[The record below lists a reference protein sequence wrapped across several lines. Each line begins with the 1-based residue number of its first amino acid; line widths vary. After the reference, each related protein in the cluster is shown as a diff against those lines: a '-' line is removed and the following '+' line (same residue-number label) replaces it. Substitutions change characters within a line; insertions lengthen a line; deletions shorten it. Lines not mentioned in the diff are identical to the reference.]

1 MNANESTNSIP
12 HGAAPVLAI
21 HGGAW
26 DWPDE
31 LDEPKLTGIAAALTA
46 GHEVLIAGGSAVDAV
61 ERSVRVLEGDP
72 VFDAGYGGYL
82 NRDGVVQLD
91 ALVIDGS
98 TGDFGAVAG
107 VTTAS
112 NPVSVAR
119 FVMEE
124 LPECF
129 YVGAGAD
136 AVAEACGLADVV
148 GDSLVT
154 PAMRQYF
161 EDQRSDGPRDTVGAV
176 ALDAAGGLA
185 SATSTSGTPYKPA
198 GRVGD
203 SAIFGAGGYAAPG
216 VAAVGSTGHGEQ
228 IYRTLLAKFAG
239 DCVAL
244 GMAAAEAAAAA
255 ADHFEA
261 SFPSSMSGVII
272 IDHGGNVGFSQT
284 APKMAHGWIDR
295 EGRIH
300 TSVV

>member
-148 GDSLVT
+148 GDS
-154 PAMRQYF
+154 
-161 EDQRSDGPRDTVGAV
+161 
-176 ALDAAGGLA
+176 
-185 SATSTSGTPYKPA
+185 
-198 GRVGD
+198 
-203 SAIFGAGGYAAPG
+203 AIFGAGGYAAPG